1 MDDGLKE
8 DNMKTLNQ
16 IPISTAISN
25 LTSTFNWEVE
35 NDYDLSTI
43 TWHDQEIQRP
53 TDSEIQA
60 ERQRL
65 ADEYNSVEYINLRKN
80 GKIELTFDEN
90 GEHTP
95 TVVEAGY
102 PSIESQLD
110 TLYHGGYDAW
120 KAQIQEV
127 KNRFP
132 KP

>member
-1 MDDGLKE
+1 
-8 DNMKTLNQ
+8 MKTLNQ

-25 LTSTFNWEVE
+25 LTSTFNWEVV

-90 GEHTP
+90 GEHIP

>member
-25 LTSTFNWEVE
+25 LTSTFNWEVV

-90 GEHTP
+90 GEHIP